1 MKDTTI
7 VREAWRLYYR
17 KLRIRRREAALAAE
31 DMVIYGTGYLLVD
44 DDGTSRRIPPRV
56 VWVDSA
62 KLL

>member
-17 KLRIRRREAALAAE
+17 KLRIRRRETRLAAD
-31 DMVIYGTGYLLVD
+31 DMVLYGTGYLRVD
-44 DDGTSRRIPPRV
+44 ADGTSRRIHPRD